1 MKQILADCWL
11 GISNFGLLAM
21 AAIISHESL
30 KLESLF
36 LTQNSSF
43 SCLFLSASVPL
54 WLILSL

>member
-1 MKQILADCWL
+1 MLADCWL